1 MQYEEAMKLFWQTVQ
16 LTSGSDFKIDMTYCM
31 RTYVDTFDWWIANF
45 AVSLNNCS
53 WFCSRGNDGNNIRIN
68 MLILEQPE
76 PLP

>member
-1 MQYEEAMKLFWQTVQ
+1 MQYEEAMKAHSSQ

-31 RTYVDTFDWWIANF
+31 RTYMDMFDWWIANF

-53 WFCSRGNDGNNIRIN
+53 WFSSCGNDGNNITIN
-68 MLILEQPE
+68 ILILEQPE